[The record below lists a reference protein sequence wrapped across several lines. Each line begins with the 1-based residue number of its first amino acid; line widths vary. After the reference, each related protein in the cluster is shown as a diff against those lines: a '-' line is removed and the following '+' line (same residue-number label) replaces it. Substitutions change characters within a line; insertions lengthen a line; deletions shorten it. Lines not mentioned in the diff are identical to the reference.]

1 MLNVAIVGGTTFIG
15 VNVPTVLEPL
25 DLIGGTCSPL
35 IVFILPASVSHLL
48 PAFSTPELAD
58 VCGVWLSLVIFL
70 GDTQTAGDGDKR
82 KKAEVMKWM
91 GFGLIPLCTFI
102 TLWGMLT
109 ESHSE

>member
-1 MLNVAIVGGTTFIG
+1 MLLNVAIVGGATFIG

-35 IVFILPASVSHLL
+35 IVFILPASAPPRPHLCR
-48 PAFSTPELAD
+48 PPAD

-82 KKAEVMKWM
+82 KKAELMKWM

>member
-1 MLNVAIVGGTTFIG
+1 M
-15 VNVPTVLEPL
+15 
-25 DLIGGTCSPL
+25 
-35 IVFILPASVSHLL
+35 
-48 PAFSTPELAD
+48 
-58 VCGVWLSLVIFL
+58 WLSLVIFL

-82 KKAEVMKWM
+82 KKAELMKWM

>member
-1 MLNVAIVGGTTFIG
+1 MRH
-15 VNVPTVLEPL
+15 
-25 DLIGGTCSPL
+25 
-35 IVFILPASVSHLL
+35 PARTYAG
-48 PAFSTPELAD
+48 PAD

-82 KKAEVMKWM
+82 KKAELMKWM

>member
-35 IVFILPASVSHLL
+35 IVFILPASASHLL
-48 PAFSTPELAD
+48 PAFSPSELTDRA
-58 VCGVWLSLVIFL
+58 SLVIFL
-70 GDTQTAGDGDKR
+70 GDPQTVGQKKKR
-82 KKAEVMKWM
+82 KFARAMKWM